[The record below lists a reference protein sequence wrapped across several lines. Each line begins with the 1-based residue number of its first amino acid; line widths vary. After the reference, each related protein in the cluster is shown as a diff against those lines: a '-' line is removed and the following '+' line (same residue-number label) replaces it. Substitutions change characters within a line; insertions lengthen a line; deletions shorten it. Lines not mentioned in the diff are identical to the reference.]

1 MLRYK
6 CVVEYDGTNFVGW
19 QRQLNGR
26 SVQQAIEESLKKY
39 LNTSIVITGAGR
51 TDAGVHAIGQV
62 FHFDIDKELR
72 NEEIKDALNFHL
84 KDELISILDAS
95 KVDNNFDARRSAKKR
110 TYKYS
115 ILNRDSPPS
124 IFKNKAWY
132 IKKKLNENSMKD
144 ALAVLIGTFDF
155 STFRSASCGATSP
168 IRTIDNILMYQNG
181 EMIDFKFISQSFLQ
195 QQVRSMMGCI
205 KYVGEEKWNKEKL
218 KMVLESKNRSNCAP
232 PAPSHGLYLEKVE
245 Y

>member
-51 TDAGVHAIGQV
+51 TDAGVHATGQV

-124 IFKNKAWY
+124 ISKNKAWY

-144 ALAVLIGTFDF
+144 ALTVLIGTFDF

>member
-1 MLRYK
+1 
-6 CVVEYDGTNFVGW
+6 
-19 QRQLNGR
+19 
-26 SVQQAIEESLKKY
+26 
-39 LNTSIVITGAGR
+39 
-51 TDAGVHAIGQV
+51 
-62 FHFDIDKELR
+62 
-72 NEEIKDALNFHL
+72 
-84 KDELISILDAS
+84 
-95 KVDNNFDARRSAKKR
+95 
-110 TYKYS
+110 
-115 ILNRDSPPS
+115 
-124 IFKNKAWY
+124 
-132 IKKKLNENSMKD
+132 
-144 ALAVLIGTFDF
+144 
-155 STFRSASCGATSP
+155 SASCGATSP

>member
-51 TDAGVHAIGQV
+51 TDAGVHATGQV

-124 IFKNKAWY
+124 ISKNKAWY

>member
-1 MLRYK
+1 
-6 CVVEYDGTNFVGW
+6 VEYDGTNFVGW

-51 TDAGVHAIGQV
+51 TDAGVHATGQV

-124 IFKNKAWY
+124 ISKNKAWY

-144 ALAVLIGTFDF
+144 ALTVLIGTFDF